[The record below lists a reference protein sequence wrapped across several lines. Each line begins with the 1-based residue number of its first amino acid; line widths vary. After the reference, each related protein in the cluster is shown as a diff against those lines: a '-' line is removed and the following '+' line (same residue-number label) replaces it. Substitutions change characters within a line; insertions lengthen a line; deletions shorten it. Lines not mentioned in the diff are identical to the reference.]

1 MPSAWHSMS
10 ASRPRPPLNEIA
22 ACTARSAK
30 AAGKQFNALVSGKIK
45 RLEITNTIP
54 TWKHIRFLG
63 HRSNDLARQAP
74 SEMNFPFGPTSS
86 ANYHNRSQRFSV
98 DKGLHSNRVSSN
110 RRLCFRETEFCA
122 QRQRRRNHSAKF
134 TENPGRDELTP
145 QLGRLRASYR
155 TAGKSLLS
163 NLQPSGYEHPNFV
176 REVNRICY
184 FRSYSPSPV
193 LVRLLRS
200 IGYSLVG
207 PRGCLEWT
215 NISLNVARAI
225 YFQLLRQHFH
235 AAQSI
240 FLVAA
245 HKPVFFMMGC
255 GGGKDIPDKL
265 FNPPAHDHRWPF
277 LIRLLARERCLG
289 TWVYWPLGRHITPQP
304 IKL

>member
-145 QLGRLRASYR
+145 QLGQLRASYR
-155 TAGKSLLS
+155 TAGKSLRKS
-163 NLQPSGYEHPNFV
+163 ECVVADAVPVEPVSSHKIPGNREISANFG
-176 REVNRICY
+176 RM
-184 FRSYSPSPV
+184 FTP
-193 LVRLLRS
+193 
-200 IGYSLVG
+200 
-207 PRGCLEWT
+207 
-215 NISLNVARAI
+215 
-225 YFQLLRQHFH
+225 
-235 AAQSI
+235 
-240 FLVAA
+240 
-245 HKPVFFMMGC
+245 
-255 GGGKDIPDKL
+255 GGFWLTI
-265 FNPPAHDHRWPF
+265 
-277 LIRLLARERCLG
+277 
-289 TWVYWPLGRHITPQP
+289 
-304 IKL
+304 